1 MYTVLNCYGPAR
13 AVEREGFLED
23 LKKIINARALNNLI
37 VCGDFNMIYDNE
49 MDIIAGAPHS
59 KREAESFSN
68 FLKLSEL
75 EDTWR
80 IMNGNHREFTWCR
93 NTPYTARR
101 LDYIFC
107 DTNMSQHLITS
118 DIKDFACTDHRA
130 VMTNIHADNFPRGPS
145 RWHFN
150 SSHLRDKIF
159 IDHMNAFI
167 QKCLKEHEEENLDS
181 RTSWEMLK
189 ASIRTEC
196 M

>member
-1 MYTVLNCYGPAR
+1 
-13 AVEREGFLED
+13 
-23 LKKIINARALNNLI
+23 
-37 VCGDFNMIYDNE
+37 
-49 MDIIAGAPHS
+49 
-59 KREAESFSN
+59 
-68 FLKLSEL
+68 
-75 EDTWR
+75 
-80 IMNGNHREFTWCR
+80 MNGNHREFTWSR
-93 NTPYTARR
+93 NTPFTARR

-167 QKCLKEHEEENLDS
+167 EKCLKEHKEENLDS

-196 M
+196 MEFGKKKRLKEKQLEAHALETNLKDMAKKIADDPNDINKKNRQGEIRPF

>member
-1 MYTVLNCYGPAR
+1 
-13 AVEREGFLED
+13 
-23 LKKIINARALNNLI
+23 
-37 VCGDFNMIYDNE
+37 MIYDNE

-80 IMNGNHREFTWCR
+80 IMNGNHREFTWSR

-130 VMTNIHADNFPRGPS
+130 VMTNIHADNFSQRS
-145 RWHFN
+145 
-150 SSHLRDKIF
+150 
-159 IDHMNAFI
+159 
-167 QKCLKEHEEENLDS
+167 LKM
-181 RTSWEMLK
+181 TF
-189 ASIRTEC
+189 
-196 M
+196 

>member
-1 MYTVLNCYGPAR
+1 MYTVLKCYGPAR
-13 AVEREGFLED
+13 AVEREGFLET
-23 LKKIINARALNNLI
+23 LKIIINARASKNLI

-75 EDTWR
+75 EDTCR
-80 IMNGNHREFTWCR
+80 IMNGNHREFTWSR

-130 VMTNIHADNFPRGPS
+130 VMTNIHADNYPRGPS

-150 SSHLRDKIF
+150 SWHLRDKIF

-167 QKCLKEHEEENLDS
+167 EKCLKEHEEENLDS
-181 RTSWEMLK
+181 RISWE
-189 ASIRTEC
+189 C
-196 M
+196 